1 MHDAGARVVGDE
13 PAGKDAERAGR
24 ARRLEVVE
32 GRQVPARRTLR
43 MSCIYK
49 NMYLS
54 IYIYTHTHICMYIYR
69 NEPVAPVDSK

>member
-1 MHDAGARVVGDE
+1 MS
-13 PAGKDAERAGR
+13 ERAGR

-32 GRQVPARRTLR
+32 GRQIPARQTP
-43 MSCIYK
+43 MTSCIYK
-49 NMYLS
+49 HMYPSICRSVYLS